1 MISAF
6 DYLRQFK
13 EVDPETERLVK
24 KKTYGIPESQLLDI
38 FERGISGD
46 FGKVYKCD
54 PQTILGWVAD
64 WRKGQDRKE
73 NYLSTGLLD
82 PSKKHF
88 DLKNE
93 DWMREANKCFTAFLS
108 GTSEQAFHPGVYDRM
123 MLDGKIQLNAC
134 MKYLGKGYQDSEVI
148 SAKQKVLRDV
158 FLTYKSN
165 GWSKVYN
172 V

>member
-1 MISAF
+1 MTAF

-13 EVDPETERLVK
+13 DVDPETERLVK
-24 KKTYGIPESQLLDI
+24 KKTYGISETQLLTI
-38 FERGISGD
+38 FEKGISGD
-46 FGKVYKCD
+46 YGKVYKCD

-64 WRKGQDRKE
+64 WRKGQDKSG
-73 NYLSTGLLD
+73 NYLQTWLLD
-82 PSKKHF
+82 PTGKYF

-93 DWMREANKCFTAFLS
+93 DWFREANKCLTAFLS
-108 GTSEQAFHPGVYDRM
+108 GTGEACFNPGVYDRM